1 MDVLIPLFDC
11 YVRITFIVSFLFLT
25 VTLEVCVVLVYSINF
40 DCYVTILAH
49 FSFVFLIFAFES
61 FTFYRFHRVLMLVGK
76 SRI

>member
-25 VTLEVCVVLVYSINF
+25 VTLEVCVVLVYSLNF
-40 DCYVTILAH
+40 DCYVTNLVH
-49 FSFVFLIFAFES
+49 FSFFIFTSES
-61 FTFYRFHRVLMLVGK
+61 FTFYRFQRVLILAGK